1 MATLQQIATSFNANF
16 RLHSDGEPAQIGPL
30 DDGQYVAI
38 FEDETEVFAVPD
50 DAPNVRLN
58 TYTQQPANHLWRKVR
73 DKRKRER

>member
-16 RLHSDGEPAQIGPL
+16 MLHSDGERAQIGPL

-38 FEDETEVFAVPD
+38 FEDETEVFPVPD
-50 DAPNVRLN
+50 DATVPWLN
-58 TYTQQPANHLWRKVR
+58 KYTQEPANHLWRKVR